1 MAQHRAHWAPIR
13 ITTGVWAALTAALT
27 ARLAR
32 LRRRPDQGAET
43 AEIVVGIALAAGVAI
58 AVWKFL
64 GPELHRIASAALSAL

>member
-1 MAQHRAHWAPIR
+1 MAQHRAHRASTR
-13 ITTGVWAALTAALT
+13 IAIGMWAALTAALA
-27 ARLAR
+27 ARIAR
-32 LRRRPDQGAET
+32 LRAHPDQGAET